1 MRISWFW
8 TYGQRSFWIALLLL
22 EKKSLQF
29 KIISQF
35 SKFKQIINKLY
46 SKDILLFLRFFF
58 VFELVIITQYRQI
71 KLKRKVPSQSKKI
84 SSRIAQLRK
93 KFNSKII
100 IIFNFYKLKII
111 FNVTHIKFVVLLTSS
126 YSWFSQHNDFLPAKH
141 SLRNMIQ
148 QIVLKANWNEL
159 ALSCDTFISVHSFFN

>member
-1 MRISWFW
+1 M
-8 TYGQRSFWIALLLL
+8 L

-71 KLKRKVPSQSKKI
+71 KLKRKMPSQSKKF
-84 SSRIAQLRK
+84 Q
-93 KFNSKII
+93 
-100 IIFNFYKLKII
+100 
-111 FNVTHIKFVVLLTSS
+111 V
-126 YSWFSQHNDFLPAKH
+126 
-141 SLRNMIQ
+141 
-148 QIVLKANWNEL
+148 E
-159 ALSCDTFISVHSFFN
+159 

>member
-1 MRISWFW
+1 MVLVILGFLL
-8 TYGQRSFWIALLLL
+8 SFLIALLLL

-58 VFELVIITQYRQI
+58 CFRISHHYTIQANQVKTKNAFAI
-71 KLKRKVPSQSKKI
+71 KKI

-126 YSWFSQHNDFLPAKH
+126 YS
-141 SLRNMIQ
+141 
-148 QIVLKANWNEL
+148 
-159 ALSCDTFISVHSFFN
+159 

>member
-1 MRISWFW
+1 M
-8 TYGQRSFWIALLLL
+8 
-22 EKKSLQF
+22 
-29 KIISQF
+29 
-35 SKFKQIINKLY
+35 
-46 SKDILLFLRFFF
+46 
-58 VFELVIITQYRQI
+58 
-71 KLKRKVPSQSKKI
+71 PSQSKKI
-84 SSRIAQLRK
+84 LSRIAQLRK

-111 FNVTHIKFVVLLTSS
+111 FNVTHLKFVVLLTSS

-159 ALSCDTFISVHSFFN
+159 ALSCDTFISVHSFLIKQLLFKIRIPELIRAWLSSQKLKRTQYLFYHTL